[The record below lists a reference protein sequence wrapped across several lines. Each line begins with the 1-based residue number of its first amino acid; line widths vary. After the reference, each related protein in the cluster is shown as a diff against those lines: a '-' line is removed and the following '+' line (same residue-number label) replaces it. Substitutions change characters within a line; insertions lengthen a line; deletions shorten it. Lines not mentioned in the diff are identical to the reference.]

1 MEYIFPCIYVY
12 TLVYTH
18 THTHELCSY
27 IYFDLTFTQEPERG
41 VGRHGE
47 PKEK

>member
-1 MEYIFPCIYVY
+1 MEYIFPCICIR
-12 TLVYTH
+12 LSTH
-18 THTHELCSY
+18 TYELCSY